1 MTISP
6 SSAKAPPLER
16 RSSTLKDEI
25 VEIWAQVQA
34 RVIQLA
40 GDDSAKIQT
49 DLSIEDV
56 LSYLDKA
63 QDLSSK
69 KDSSI
74 SSAFERT
81 LQFIDTVGGVV
92 AGGAGEVSL
101 FPLQSNIPDRVV
113 ANLLL
118 YRPSHPQNSASMPCL
133 WSFKPGKATRVSLNR

>member
-25 VEIWAQVQA
+25 VDIWAQVQA

-40 GDDSAKIQT
+40 GDDSKIQT

-56 LSYLDKA
+56 LSYLEKA
-63 QDLSSK
+63 QDMSSK

-74 SSAFERT
+74 RSAFERT

-101 FPLQSNIPDRVV
+101 FPLQSNIPDRLV
-113 ANLLL
+113 ANLLF
-118 YRPSHPQNSASMPCL
+118 YRPSPPRNSASMPCL
-133 WSFKPGKATRVSLNR
+133 WSFKPGKATKVSLNR